1 MTIRIATL
9 DPSLSAT
16 HITKQLMGDT
26 TLLLLAH
33 TQELTKLQ
41 CWLDTLT
48 ERNKHLRWLIK
59 DNIFSF
65 RSSWIAAWWD
75 HQASRGNKTHFLFSS
90 TLSLCHWFYTLVVD
104 WCSQSILLL
113 STSRWQRNTEKKIKK
128 ISALEENCNGYTTW
142 SLYYWICSE
151 VNILPLLSIFG
162 FKTGQEML
170 LTAQTDLKF
179 VAVPITESLYRQKAD
194 RNLARLRNSPQ
205 WVQEFAN
212 LENTGGNGN
221 SLSLLTNET
230 LIMS

>member
-1 MTIRIATL
+1 MTIKIATL

-104 WCSQSILLL
+104 WCSQSVLLL
-113 STSRWQRNTEKKIKK
+113 STSCWQRNTEKKKSKK
-128 ISALEENCNGYTTW
+128 SQPWKKTAMVTLPDHFTVLLNLLRSQYFAS
-142 SLYYWICSE
+142 SLHIWLQNWPGNAADSTDWPEICSCAYHRE
-151 VNILPLLSIFG
+151 PL
-162 FKTGQEML
+162 
-170 LTAQTDLKF
+170 
-179 VAVPITESLYRQKAD
+179 
-194 RNLARLRNSPQ
+194 
-205 WVQEFAN
+205 
-212 LENTGGNGN
+212 
-221 SLSLLTNET
+221 
-230 LIMS
+230 